1 MEIAHMEKVER
12 KKGIAS
18 TVKADEFIPQ
28 YSEGV
33 EKFLR
38 DNQSMGGWMGPK
50 CWKQVIYF

>member
-1 MEIAHMEKVER
+1 MEKVER